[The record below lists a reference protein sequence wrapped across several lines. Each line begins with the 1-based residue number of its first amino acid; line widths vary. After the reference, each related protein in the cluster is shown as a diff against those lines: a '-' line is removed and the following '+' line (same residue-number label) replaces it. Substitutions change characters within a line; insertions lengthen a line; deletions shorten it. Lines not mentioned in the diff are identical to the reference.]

1 MKSVIFKFELDWR
14 HFEMNP
20 DQNLKWFGSDED
32 ENPGYPISPKITV
45 INELKNQ
52 DRLNDKEFI
61 TLIHEGNGTFT
72 LPSRNL
78 PQNNPD
84 QQPRKGEE
92 EKDKKMSNQGIEE
105 GPTTPKVDTF
115 RNGESARD
123 LSKQEIDGS
132 VHECLSKE
140 TPKGKSLTVIISCT
154 NKRIFTNPNTTRK
167 ILDGSTFKKYMLG
180 PIEVK
185 GKGKSV
191 KLELRPEIELDIGL
205 KNIKHLAN
213 HPVNVWCPTYT
224 KPKNKIGVISPIDL
238 ETNLLEEFIPFLRL
252 TDKDTN
258 KCKIVEAK
266 RFNKKGR
273 DLEIVKVVFE
283 GNFLPEKV
291 IWNNLIYRVRPYIFS
306 PLRCYKCQD
315 YGHGANSCSGRSVC
329 FHCRG
334 CHNVDD
340 CAREDDVICHH
351 CKLDHFTGDRCCE
364 FYKHAAIIED
374 QKQNGEISYHESKVR
389 FNSLNNKTLEEL
401 LHTSSLDKNNDIG
414 YSTGNVKNNLT
425 KTTHPYNVDM
435 NNTHSDIPTRNRFE
449 ILSEELDDKSE
460 CSNSDSYEM
469 MNAYKQS
476 KTPKPRI
483 NRNSPKNSNKT
494 YANIV
499 KSSQNGKSDDDDEM
513 MMLNSMFSDRESVKS
528 TQNKNHKDKESNLVR
543 ENNINRN
550 NISNN
555 SNIEYSNNEF
565 KDSFFYQILNKVKR
579 FSQKTP
585 LKSFEFWFGFVFD
598 LFDFIGQQFEIS
610 E

>member
-1 MKSVIFKFELDWR
+1 
-14 HFEMNP
+14 MNP
-20 DQNLKWFGSDED
+20 EQCLKWPDSDED
-32 ENPGYPISPKITV
+32 VNPGYPISPNITV
-45 INELKNQ
+45 TNEFKNQ

-78 PQNNPD
+78 QQNNPD
-84 QQPRKGEE
+84 QQPRKGEDGKIAAKLLPKE
-92 EKDKKMSNQGIEE
+92 KKMSTQGIEE
-105 GPTTPKVDTF
+105 GPTSSKVDTF
-115 RNGESARD
+115 RSGEGARD
-123 LSKQEIDGS
+123 LSKQEIDGGI
-132 VHECLSKE
+132 HECLSKE

-167 ILDGSTFKKYMLG
+167 ILDGSNFKKYMLG

-213 HPVNVWCPTYT
+213 HAVNVWCPTYT
-224 KPKNKIGVISPIDL
+224 KPNHKIGVISPIDL

-252 TDKDTN
+252 TDKDAN

-291 IWNNLIYRVRPYIFS
+291 IWNNLIYKVRPYIFS

-315 YGHGANSCSGRSVC
+315 YGHGANSCTGRSVC

-334 CHNVDD
+334 CHNIDD
-340 CAREDDVICHH
+340 CTREDDVICHH

-401 LHTSSLDKNNDIG
+401 LHTSSLNKDYKNG
-414 YSTGNVKNNLT
+414 YSTGNVKDNLT
-425 KTTHPYNVDM
+425 NTTYHLNVTKTN
-435 NNTHSDIPTRNRFE
+435 SRSIIPTKNRFE
-449 ILSEELDDKSE
+449 ILSEDSDDESE
-460 CSNSDSYEM
+460 CSNSNSFETMNSY
-469 MNAYKQS
+469 NQS
-476 KTPKPRI
+476 KTPKPRL
-483 NRNSPKNSNKT
+483 NQKVLKKSNKT

-499 KSSQNGKSDDDDEM
+499 KSSQNRKSGYDDKKM
-513 MMLNSMFSDRESVKS
+513 TQNSLIGDRETVESN
-528 TQNKNHKDKESNLVR
+528 QYKNHKEKESNLVK
-543 ENNINRN
+543 ENNINQN
-550 NISNN
+550 TNSNN
-555 SNIEYSNNEF
+555 SNFYYSNNEF
-565 KDSFFYQILNKVKR
+565 KESFFYQILSKVKS

-585 LKSFEFWFGFVFD
+585 LKSFDFWFGFVFD